1 MKTTATGTSTLRDFF
16 LARPQRVE
24 IADELHREEL
34 LTLAV
39 RHNLH
44 EVDQDDH
51 ARALADQGPD
61 GLVGSRVLHLGHHG
75 LAGHVGR
82 HDVDR
87 ALAARA
93 QDLAVQPL
101 PAVGLDGRLLG
112 KTLPLER
119 QDQVAVQGE

>member
-1 MKTTATGTSTLRDFF
+1 MNTTATGTSKLRDSSFP
-16 LARPQRVE
+16 AQRVE

-51 ARALADQGPD
+51 TLRTPADQGPD
-61 GLVGSRVLHLGHHG
+61 GLVGSRVLDLGHHG
-75 LAGHVGR
+75 LASHVGR
-82 HDVDR
+82 HDVGR

-93 QDLAVQPL
+93 QDLAVQPV
-101 PAVGLDGRLLG
+101 PAVGLEGCFLR
-112 KTLPLER
+112 KTLPLEC